1 MSVIDPAEARFES
14 NDLPGA
20 TLPPAWVLACLLLA
34 GALMWLAAGALA
46 AAVLSWA
53 QAR

>member
-1 MSVIDPAEARFES
+1 MSVIDPAEARFGS

-34 GALMWLAAGALA
+34 GALMWLVLGALTA
-46 AAVLSWA
+46 TLLRWT
-53 QAR
+53 QAG